1 MPITYWWSD
10 ISIKEALGVLF
21 PFFLYIV
28 KGTKKH
34 PVNCAKLRPA
44 ASTTVLDTYEK
55 KTQLELSLSYLLCAT
70 VFNTQLPPPVLCP
83 KRAYPMSIDIFSKYA
98 FFFFLLYAIL
108 LSLGSSEYSLD
119 KYHLLGWIVLKSSVN
134 STVCLSI
141 YPSKFYFQIIS
152 CLATDWSLWTNGCLY
167 LLRRHEIHVCPF
179 LKPIM
184 CY

>member
-1 MPITYWWSD
+1 MLNWGLQHQLQSWILMKKRHSWSWVSVTFSVQLYL
-10 ISIKEALGVLF
+10 IHNYLLQFSVQKEHIQCPLI
-21 PFFLYIV
+21 FFLSM
-28 KGTKKH
+28 
-34 PVNCAKLRPA
+34 L
-44 ASTTVLDTYEK
+44 
-55 KTQLELSLSYLLCAT
+55 
-70 VFNTQLPPPVLCP
+70 
-83 KRAYPMSIDIFSKYA
+83 